1 MKTKIFYIAI
11 VSIAIGGLMWQ
22 MAGFGALFAG
32 QSPGGQL
39 GSTDKINESAEDSA
53 IEGNF
58 TGDANPDNG
67 NLVGLILS
75 GGQRMIELLGL
86 VVFLPFELMTLG
98 LPEWAAR
105 PIGQMAII
113 FLSIGAIQFIVGRY
127 LQ

>member
-1 MKTKIFYIAI
+1 MKTKVFYIAI
-11 VSIAIGGLMWQ
+11 VSIAIGGLIWQ
-22 MAGFGALFAG
+22 MGGFGALFTG

-39 GSTDKINESAEDSA
+39 GSSDQIQEDANNSA

-75 GGQRMIELLGL
+75 GGQRIMDLVGL
-86 VVFLPFELMTLG
+86 IVFLPYELMALG
-98 LPEWAAR
+98 LPDWAAR
-105 PIGQMAII
+105 PIGQMSVLFI
-113 FLSIGAIQFIVGRY
+113 SIGVIQMIIGRY